1 MSSLFHF
8 SEDLEEEAKKSSKW
22 LDDDDEGACGFA
34 IGRRIFEKAE
44 IEVTE
49 KLSLSIIL
57 ETFRNLSFCID

>member
-1 MSSLFHF
+1 MKTWVQFISSLFHF

-44 IEVTE
+44 IEVT
-49 KLSLSIIL
+49 
-57 ETFRNLSFCID
+57 

>member
-1 MSSLFHF
+1 MQFISSLFHF

-44 IEVTE
+44 IEVT
-49 KLSLSIIL
+49 
-57 ETFRNLSFCID
+57 